1 MKIIDK
7 DGKELKSADRTKG
20 RLVKEK
26 RFVAH
31 HEAREAVQEQWH
43 YETVAEYPNGG
54 KDVEKVIDV
63 PGVEAAE
70 AWDEYEDVMRFVEF
84 TEEELAERKSKK
96 EKIEKQRS
104 SMDERIS
111 RIEKCLELLMKANG
125 ISLDE

>member
-7 DGKELKSADRTKG
+7 DGKELKSADRSKG

-43 YETVAEYPNGG
+43 YETVKEYPNGG
-54 KDVEKVIDV
+54 KDVRKVIDV

-70 AWDEYEDVMRFVEF
+70 AWDEYEDVMRYVPF
-84 TEEELAERKSKK
+84 TEEELAERKEKK
-96 EKIEKQRS
+96 EKSKKQFE
-104 SMDERIS
+104 ERIS

>member
-7 DGKELKSADRTKG
+7 DGNELKSADRSKG

-31 HEAREAVQEQWH
+31 HEAVEAVQEKWH
-43 YETVAEYPNGG
+43 YEVVAEYPNGG
-54 KDVEKVIDV
+54 KDVKKVIDV

-70 AWDEYEDVMRFVEF
+70 AWDEYENVMRFVEY
-84 TEEELAERKSKK
+84 TEEELAERKAKTESRKTAL
-96 EKIEKQRS
+96 E
-104 SMDERIS
+104 ERFD
-111 RIEKCLELLMKANG
+111 RIEKCLELLLKANG